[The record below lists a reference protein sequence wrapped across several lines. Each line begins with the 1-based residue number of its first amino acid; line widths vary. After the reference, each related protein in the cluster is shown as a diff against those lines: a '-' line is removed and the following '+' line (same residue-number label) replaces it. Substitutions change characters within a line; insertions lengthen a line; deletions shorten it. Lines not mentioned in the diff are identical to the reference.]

1 MNDAFNRQVQDLTR
15 QTTQLFA
22 AGQHGMVPESLANL
36 AENAVSKSREL
47 FDKVSVA
54 TQDNAKVAE
63 NVLAT
68 VQNGASS
75 LGKRMLD
82 NTVANA
88 DAAFEAAR
96 AIARARSVPEIA
108 SLQAEFI
115 QQQLSTAAHQ
125 SKDMLELSTRIAQQT
140 FEAMRTAASK
150 SLQTFLKPN

>member
-15 QTTQLFA
+15 NTTQFFST
-22 AGQHGMVPESLANL
+22 GQHGMVPESLATL

-47 FDKVSVA
+47 FDKVSLA

-63 NVLAT
+63 NVFAT

-75 LGKRMLD
+75 ISKRMLD

-115 QQQLSTAAHQ
+115 QQQLSTAATQ

-150 SLQTFLKPN
+150 SLQVLMKPN